1 MMSDKKKEKCEI
13 LNQNLTE
20 LGFHLKNYEGS
31 FYELLISPFSD
42 DQNKPHPFKTIIP
55 KSYSSLKFDV
65 DKLDFNKLNE

>member
-31 FYELLISPFSD
+31 FY
-42 DQNKPHPFKTIIP
+42 
-55 KSYSSLKFDV
+55 
-65 DKLDFNKLNE
+65 